1 MRFLEKLFGT
11 RKTPATPRFSQ
22 GDMQVIGDMALRY
35 ADVINESLQIAS
47 TSKNPETKI
56 SRLGVAKAKL
66 EELKVFAEDY
76 PFLTLT
82 SLTNVES
89 DILMLETQFLSAGY
103 KELAEGN
110 SLGKEL
116 EDEGRIDEAITQYE
130 SLVTKGTDTPFTY
143 RRLAII
149 YRKRKAPR
157 DEARVVKAA
166 MDAINP
172 DSTHRKWF
180 RERLTKIK

>member
-1 MRFLEKLFGT
+1 
-11 RKTPATPRFSQ
+11 
-22 GDMQVIGDMALRY
+22 MQVIGDMALRY
-35 ADVINESLQIAS
+35 AEVINESLQIAN

-66 EELKVFAEDY
+66 AEVKALAEEY
-76 PFLTLT
+76 PFLVLTTLT
-82 SLTNVES
+82 QVES
-89 DILMLETQFLSAGY
+89 DILMLEAEFLSAGY
-103 KELAEGN
+103 KELADGN
-110 SLGKEL
+110 SHGKEL

-157 DEARVVKAA
+157 EEARVVKAA
-166 MDAINP
+166 MCAIDRASP
-172 DSTHRKWF
+172 HYKWF
-180 RERLTKIK
+180 RERLLTRALNR